1 MYCVIQSDP
10 GGLIVSEKEA
20 WRIDQPVKVGV
31 SVEVRHSGLSGRPD
45 LRDNLV
51 GMVGGH

>member
-1 MYCVIQSDP
+1 MNIIKKANAILYNVCNMYCVIQSDP

-31 SVEVRHSGLSGRPD
+31 SVEVRHS
-45 LRDNLV
+45 
-51 GMVGGH
+51 